1 MTLTFNHNLKNRANQ
16 THIWCPSDSEE
27 NWKPLNDGQPNY
39 SKTEIEYKFNSDGFR
54 SDEFSDDAD
63 ISILF
68 MGCSFTEG
76 IGLLV
81 DQTWPTMIIEKIKSI
96 PGNENKKIP
105 LFSIAIGASG
115 LDTQS
120 RYLYEQIDKIKP
132 TYIIYLLSSF
142 YRREFSYGNLHN
154 IIWVPAYPPIFPQ
167 VQNLKLDR
175 LFTDDAYAFHQSYMA
190 MALIQSVAQ
199 KYHSEIVLGYLQY
212 EGITASDVCDHFPK
226 IQYTTLKGYYYY
238 DSTKSP
244 SAFLPTVYATA
255 LSKPLFARD
264 NLHRGMQWQ
273 YSVAHEIWDMI
284 HKFFEPTLNKQ
295 LEVQIP
301 TLSVKPISLTRTP
314 ETAVLKET
322 QATTLNSKPELAEDT
337 GTTSLDQPET
347 PAKMLKAVKWVG
359 NQIIDK

>member
-76 IGLLV
+76 TGLPV
-81 DQTWPTMIIEKIKSI
+81 DQTWPSMIIEKIKAI

-105 LFSIAIGASG
+105 LFSIAIGGSG

-154 IIWVPAYPPIFPQ
+154 IRWLPANPPIFPQ

-175 LFTDDAYAFHQSYMA
+175 LFIDDAYAFHQSYMA

-199 KYHSEIVLGYLQY
+199 KYHSEIVLGYLQF
-212 EGITASDVCDHFPK
+212 EGINASDVCAYFPK
-226 IQYTTLKGYYYY
+226 IQYTTLMGDCY
-238 DSTKSP
+238 SH

-255 LSKPLFARD
+255 LSKPSFARD
-264 NLHRGMQWQ
+264 NLHSGMQWQ
-273 YSVAHEIWDMI
+273 YRVAHEIWDMI

-301 TLSVKPISLTRTP
+301 TLSVKPISLTSTP
-314 ETAVLKET
+314 ETAVLKEA
-322 QATTLNSKPELAEDT
+322 QSTTLNSKPELAEDT
-337 GTTSLDQPET
+337 GTTSLDQLET